1 MVTVSILKFEDASD
15 SARDEPMRILK
26 WNEMKWRS
34 SLSKMMQLITS
45 HTRTPTAHWNAIK
58 TTTNTIHHHC
68 YLIHS
73 IYRSL
78 PNDSSISHFALIFQP
93 YFISFLPCFCNL
105 FSCARLNRSSKFI
118 RLCIHLYLMML
129 GCSGRFVPFHFK
141 SCYLKL
147 SSGDA
152 VVLFVFVSE
161 MWCIVNLRQLQIKL
175 FYLVF
180 FFHSSVLCLF

>member
-1 MVTVSILKFEDASD
+1 MVTVSVLKFEDASD

-34 SLSKMMQLITS
+34 YLSKMMQLITS
-45 HTRTPTAHWNAIK
+45 HTHTPTAHWNAIK

-118 RLCIHLYLMML
+118 RLCIHLYLMIAWMQWTFRSVSFQIML
-129 GCSGRFVPFHFK
+129 LEIVFGR
-141 SCYLKL
+141 CCC
-147 SSGDA
+147 A
-152 VVLFVFVSE
+152 VCICVGNVVYSE
-161 MWCIVNLRQLQIKL
+161 FTATSN
-175 FYLVF
+175 
-180 FFHSSVLCLF
+180 